1 MSSKKSKYIEK
12 EATHSGDESSE
23 GFEEDDEDNEYE
35 KGSFVV
41 SDNEASSS
49 DEESKRKA
57 KSKKLKMEAD
67 TERKEAKAIAK
78 QLKEKNAE
86 KSGVYK
92 PHGNKS
98 LDMKHVPPEPVFQA
112 PKPKVKPNFFY
123 SISFTNARFA
133 EIFWNVAA
141 KALPYLFFHIEVKED
156 YAGLRLEAH
165 DTPPTMAIKSKME
178 CIIEAGVDTEGNVL
192 KREAIDGQYFCV
204 ESKTLMKCFKC
215 TTLKDTPLRLTKMH
229 EKDGIL
235 FEASTDESDVKTS
248 YILPL
253 YSKTPSTILSRIN
266 TTSDI
271 QIKMNTSVLQKLAEI
286 ANSLDASTMRFDL
299 FTVEQAKNDGI
310 TRNKLTVHFPGEKI
324 QGSHTFYLSTKKR
337 IVKEGVEEFE
347 PITEQDD
354 SFSSSTK
361 WKVLSTNSYSSS
373 KFRLF
378 VANLDVKWCMLGL
391 STEAKSKP
399 VVIIADCNETG
410 ANKTSHAIFISPQ
423 YDETEE

>member
-1 MSSKKSKYIEK
+1 MSTKKNKYIEK
-12 EATHSGDESSE
+12 EAAHSGDESSE
-23 GFEEDDEDNEYE
+23 GFEEDDDENNEYE

-41 SDNEASSS
+41 SDDEASSS
-49 DEESKRKA
+49 DDDAKRKA
-57 KSKKLKMEAD
+57 KSKKLKLEAD
-67 TERKEAKAIAK
+67 TERKEAKALVK
-78 QLKEKNAE
+78 QLKEKH
-86 KSGVYK
+86 SVYK

-98 LDMKHVPPEPVFQA
+98 LDMKHVPPEPLTFA
-112 PKPKVKPNFFY
+112 SSKPKPKANFYY

-178 CIIEAGVDTEGNVL
+178 CIIEAGVDAEGNVL

-215 TTLKDTPLRLTKMH
+215 TTLKDTPLRLTKLH
-229 EKDGIL
+229 DKDGIV

-248 YILPL
+248 YVLPL

-286 ANSLDASTMRFDL
+286 ANALDASIMRFDL
-299 FTVEQAKNDGI
+299 YTVEQAKNDGI

-324 QGSHTFYLSTKKR
+324 QGSHTFFLSTKKR

-347 PITEQDD
+347 PITEEDD
-354 SFSSSTK
+354 AFSSSTK

-391 STEAKSKP
+391 STEEKSKP